1 VIGNRKND
9 LFVQWKEKF
18 HLSTEEALE
27 LVDHWRSK
35 GESIVFTNGCFDLLH
50 TGHIQYL
57 LEAKSLGDRLVL
69 GINADESVRKLK
81 GKGRPVNPLED
92 RMKMIAALW
101 MVDLVI
107 SFEEDTP
114 IDLIQKIMPDILV
127 KGGDYPIDQI
137 VGAEEVLKS
146 GGKVFSLGFSE
157 GYSSSTLIERI
168 MKSKNND

>member
-1 VIGNRKND
+1 MGNRKNK
-9 LFVQWKEKF
+9 LLVRWKEKF

-27 LVDHWRSK
+27 VVDHWRSK

-50 TGHIQYL
+50 IGHIQYL

-69 GINADESVRKLK
+69 GINTDESVRKLK
-81 GKGRPVNPLED
+81 GKGRPVNPLDD

-107 SFEEDTP
+107 PFEEDTP
-114 IDLIQKIMPDILV
+114 KELIQKIKPDTLV

-157 GYSSSTLIERI
+157 GYSSSIMIERI
-168 MKSKNND
+168 IKIKNNE